1 MDNVKTDSSDFYPA
15 MVMREVILWI
25 GRLIAFIF
33 VLIMFYNFDNDTEL
47 LIRLLLIL
55 V

>member
-1 MDNVKTDSSDFYPA
+1 
-15 MVMREVILWI
+15 
-25 GRLIAFIF
+25 LIAFIF

-55 V
+55 VWFSCITQIFLIRLWEKKEKMI